1 MSETEN
7 PAVVEAL
14 AKMFPSDD
22 PLDSVDFDVTQ
33 YINAMF
39 PNEQSLSNLDEVIL
53 ELSERIEHHEGEV
66 SNLIREG
73 HQDGKQ
79 SAQMLDEAQVDLQKL
94 VSSIMEIKTRA
105 EESERMVSEITRDI
119 RQLDQ
124 AKRNLTASIT
134 TLNHLHI
141 VLDGVENLEKATTA
155 RDYGL
160 VATLLPGVSN
170 VIEHLDVYK
179 DSVEEIQIVTQRMAK
194 IRTDLSTF
202 VTKDFSQAFAI
213 SSKEKLDIQNVK
225 SACQVA
231 DCLDVTVRNEVI
243 SSFIVSRL
251 SEYKL
256 LFDSSQEVAWFDKID
271 RRFAWAKKALMDV
284 EGRFGEIFPA
294 SWEISER
301 VAVAFCKLTV
311 EMMSSVLEQR
321 HHELDVKLLLFA
333 IQRSRMF
340 EEQLAKRYSG
350 ITITGNQTKPEH
362 EGPKES
368 TNPFENDFGS
378 ESGSQSE
385 LSETKLDEKLAKKES
400 PFSRMVTCAFS
411 NYLSIYVNA
420 QDRSLKELVQR
431 FVTDFAI
438 ESSQTCEVLP
448 SCADL
453 FVYYKKCLVQCSQ
466 LSTGEPLLNLSKIFA
481 AHLRN
486 YGNNV
491 LMNNLPINTK
501 TTNAAQS
508 ALSQMTALLKEES
521 ATRLTR
527 HDLALTCLLLNSADY
542 CIDTISALEDKLIE
556 KASPEFKE
564 RIDFSPEKDLFS
576 DVIKTSIGLLVQ
588 DTEGACGP
596 AFQALLKTNWA
607 AFHNVADQSAYVT
620 AILKHLEEQIPYIR
634 DLLAN
639 ARKYFTQFC
648 IKFASSFIGRF
659 TSTLFKCKPISTI
672 PAQQLLIDT
681 QVLHSALLNLPSI
694 GSSITRKP
702 PLSYTKTVSSKM
714 CHAENIL
721 KVAMNDHNDP
731 TQFIQNFKTLL
742 PDGDADTFK
751 RIIDMKDLRR
761 SEATSLLEKYRG
773 NVTTAEDTEQYSL
786 RKLERLIK
794 NRL

>member
-22 PLDSVDFDVTQ
+22 PLDSVNFDVTQ

-53 ELSERIEHHEGEV
+53 ELSERIEAHEEKAEV
-66 SNLIREG
+66 SELIRDG
-73 HQDGKQ
+73 NQDGNR
-79 SAQMLDEAQVDLQKL
+79 SEEMLGEAQNDLQNL
-94 VSSIMEIKTRA
+94 VTAIMEIKTRA

-141 VLDGVENLEKATTA
+141 VLDGVENLEKATA
-155 RDYGL
+155 DRDYSL

-170 VIEHLDVYK
+170 VIEHLVYK
-179 DSVEEIQIVTQRMAK
+179 DSVEEIQIVTERMEK
-194 IRTDLSTF
+194 IRSDLSTF
-202 VTKDFSQAFAI
+202 VTKDFSAAFAI

-231 DCLDVTVRNEVI
+231 DSLDISVRNEVI
-243 SSFIVSRL
+243 SSFIESRL

-271 RRFAWAKKALMDV
+271 RRFAWGKKALMDV
-284 EGRFGEIFPA
+284 EGRFGEIFPS

-311 EMMSSVLEQR
+311 QMMSGVLKQR
-321 HHELDVKLLLFA
+321 HQELDVKLLLFA

-350 ITITGNQTKPEH
+350 ITLTGSQKSEENR
-362 EGPKES
+362 PKS
-368 TNPFENDFGS
+368 TNPFENDFVS

-400 PFSRMVTCAFS
+400 PFSRMVTCTFS

-481 AHLRN
+481 AHLRS
-486 YGNNV
+486 YGYNV

-501 TTNAAQS
+501 TSAAQS

-542 CIDTISALEDKLIE
+542 CIDTISALDDKLIE

-564 RIDFSPEKDLFS
+564 RIDLSPEKDLFS
-576 DVIKTSIGLLVQ
+576 DVIKTSIGILVQ
-588 DTEGACGP
+588 DTESACGP

-639 ARKYFTQFC
+639 SRKYFTQFC

-694 GSSITRKP
+694 GSSISRKP
-702 PLSYTKTVSSKM
+702 PISFTKTVSSKM

-721 KVAMNDHNDP
+721 KAAMNDHNDP
-731 TQFIQNFKTLL
+731 AQFIQNFKTLL

-773 NVTTAEDTEQYSL
+773 NVSTVEDTEQYSL

>member
-1 MSETEN
+1 
-7 PAVVEAL
+7 
-14 AKMFPSDD
+14 
-22 PLDSVDFDVTQ
+22 
-33 YINAMF
+33 
-39 PNEQSLSNLDEVIL
+39 
-53 ELSERIEHHEGEV
+53 
-66 SNLIREG
+66 
-73 HQDGKQ
+73 
-79 SAQMLDEAQVDLQKL
+79 MLGEAQNDLQNL
-94 VSSIMEIKTRA
+94 VTSIMEIKRRA
-105 EESERMVSEITRDI
+105 EESEKMVSEITRDI

-141 VLDGVENLEKATTA
+141 VLDGVENLEKATA
-155 RDYGL
+155 DRDYSL

-194 IRTDLSTF
+194 IRSDLSTF

-231 DCLDVTVRNEVI
+231 DSLDISVRNEVI
-243 SSFIVSRL
+243 SSFIESRL

-271 RRFAWAKKALMDV
+271 RRFAWGKKALMDV
-284 EGRFGEIFPA
+284 EGRFGEIFPT

-311 EMMSSVLEQR
+311 EMMSRVLKQR
-321 HHELDVKLLLFA
+321 HQELDVKLLLFA

-350 ITITGNQTKPEH
+350 ITITGSQKSEENR
-362 EGPKES
+362 PKS

-400 PFSRMVTCAFS
+400 PFSRMVTCTFS

-481 AHLRN
+481 AHLRS

-501 TTNAAQS
+501 TSAAQV
-508 ALSQMTALLKEES
+508 
-521 ATRLTR
+521 
-527 HDLALTCLLLNSADY
+527 N
-542 CIDTISALEDKLIE
+542 
-556 KASPEFKE
+556 
-564 RIDFSPEKDLFS
+564 
-576 DVIKTSIGLLVQ
+576 
-588 DTEGACGP
+588 
-596 AFQALLKTNWA
+596 
-607 AFHNVADQSAYVT
+607 
-620 AILKHLEEQIPYIR
+620 
-634 DLLAN
+634 
-639 ARKYFTQFC
+639 
-648 IKFASSFIGRF
+648 
-659 TSTLFKCKPISTI
+659 
-672 PAQQLLIDT
+672 
-681 QVLHSALLNLPSI
+681 
-694 GSSITRKP
+694 
-702 PLSYTKTVSSKM
+702 TV
-714 CHAENIL
+714 
-721 KVAMNDHNDP
+721 
-731 TQFIQNFKTLL
+731 
-742 PDGDADTFK
+742 
-751 RIIDMKDLRR
+751 
-761 SEATSLLEKYRG
+761 
-773 NVTTAEDTEQYSL
+773 
-786 RKLERLIK
+786 
-794 NRL
+794 

>member
-22 PLDSVDFDVTQ
+22 PLDSVNFDVTQ

-39 PNEQSLSNLDEVIL
+39 PNEQSLSNLDEVII
-53 ELSERIEHHEGEV
+53 ELTERIELHEGEV
-66 SNLIREG
+66 SELIRDG
-73 HQDGKQ
+73 HQDGNR
-79 SAQMLDEAQVDLQKL
+79 SEEMLGEAQNDLQNL
-94 VSSIMEIKTRA
+94 VTSIMEIKRRA
-105 EESERMVSEITRDI
+105 EESEKMVSEITRDI

-141 VLDGVENLEKATTA
+141 VLDGVENLEKATA
-155 RDYGL
+155 DRDYSL

-194 IRTDLSTF
+194 IRSDLSTF

-231 DCLDVTVRNEVI
+231 DSLDISVRNEVI
-243 SSFIVSRL
+243 SSFIESRL

-271 RRFAWAKKALMDV
+271 RRFAWGKKALMDV
-284 EGRFGEIFPA
+284 EGRFGEIFPT

-311 EMMSSVLEQR
+311 EMMSGVLKQR
-321 HHELDVKLLLFA
+321 YQELDVKLLLFA

-350 ITITGNQTKPEH
+350 ITITGSQKSEENR
-362 EGPKES
+362 PKS

-400 PFSRMVTCAFS
+400 PFSRMVTCTFS

-481 AHLRN
+481 AHLRS

-501 TTNAAQS
+501 TSAAQS

-542 CIDTISALEDKLIE
+542 CIDTISALDDKLIE

-564 RIDFSPEKDLFS
+564 RIDLSPEKDLFS

-588 DTEGACGP
+588 DTESACGP

-620 AILKHLEEQIPYIR
+620 AILKHLEEQIPHIR

-639 ARKYFTQFC
+639 SRKYFTQFC

-694 GSSITRKP
+694 GSSISRKP
-702 PLSYTKTVSSKM
+702 PISFTKTVSSKM

-721 KVAMNDHNDP
+721 KAAMNDHNDP
-731 TQFIQNFKTLL
+731 AQFIQNFKTLL

-773 NVTTAEDTEQYSL
+773 NVSTVEDTEQYSL